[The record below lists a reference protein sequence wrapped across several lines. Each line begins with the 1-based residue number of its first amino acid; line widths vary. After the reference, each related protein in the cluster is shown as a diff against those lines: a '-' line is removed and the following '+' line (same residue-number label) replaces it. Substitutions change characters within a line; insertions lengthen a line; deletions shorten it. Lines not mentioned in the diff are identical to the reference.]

1 MNKTS
6 LCDQAITR
14 EARAHRILKHLSHA
28 AMVIFLASL
37 PIMTLS
43 AAAADISA
51 FMKLISQNE
60 DAQMSVRDLAFFLV
74 THDIDATP
82 NADHVVVQ
90 MGHSIYKLVPNGRH
104 VGLANVT
111 QIS

>member
-1 MNKTS
+1 MNKT
-6 LCDQAITR
+6 LPCDQARTR
-14 EARAHRILKHLSHA
+14 EARTHIILKHLSHA

-37 PIMTLS
+37 PILTLS

-74 THDIDATP
+74 THNFDATP
-82 NADHVVVQ
+82 NTDHVVVHI
-90 MGHSIYKLVPNGRH
+90 GHSIYKLVPNGWH
-104 VGLANVT
+104 VGLANVI